1 MGELHSSAT
10 TDSRN
15 FWAHNLIN
23 INSPMENNAFFLA
36 RKGSKTP
43 SAVYHH
49 SKKYPWFVFD
59 SEDMFVTWVSGATT

>member
-1 MGELHSSAT
+1 
-10 TDSRN
+10 
-15 FWAHNLIN
+15 
-23 INSPMENNAFFLA
+23 MENNAFFLA